1 MEVSNK
7 VFRRL
12 IKKLKRVKFDK
23 ELYEL
28 YSKYENDFDDLTNE

>member
-12 IKKLKRVKFDK
+12 IKVKFDK